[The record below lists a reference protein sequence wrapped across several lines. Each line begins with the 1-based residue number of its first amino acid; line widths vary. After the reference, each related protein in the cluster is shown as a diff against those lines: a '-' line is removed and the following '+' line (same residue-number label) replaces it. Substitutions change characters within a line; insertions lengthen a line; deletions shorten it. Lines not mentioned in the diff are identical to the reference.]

1 MEARFAAPQGDILIR
16 VAGLA
21 VDARLRSA
29 RIEPYD
35 PPVQTMCRDCGHRP
49 LGSTGTCPACGSAR
63 VLRHAELHDL
73 TIAHLDCDAFYAA
86 IEKRDRP
93 ELRDRPVIVG
103 GRHRGVVAACCY
115 IARTYGVRSAMPM
128 FKALRA
134 CPEAEVIKPDM
145 KKYTAV
151 GREVRA
157 MMLDCTPLV
166 EPLSIDEAFMDLSG
180 TEALHRASAAETLA
194 ALARRV
200 EEALSITVSIGL
212 SYNKFLAKIA
222 SDLDKP
228 RGFAVIGRAEACA
241 FLADKPVGL
250 LWGVGAAMQR
260 RLAQDGITRI
270 GEFDCLDEATLTARY
285 GKIGSRLH
293 HFARG
298 EDDRAV
304 NPERE
309 TKSISSEITLDED
322 LSDLEKLRPILWRL
336 TETVARRMKKAGL
349 AGGGVTLKLKTAD
362 FRTVTRA
369 RRLSAATQSAEE
381 MFRAAGPL
389 LAREADGRAFRL
401 IGIGAHALTEARPAV
416 EAGEA
421 AQGDLFGGTA
431 PAEDKIDKALDAVRE
446 KFGEDAIV
454 RGRGFGTKLVRQGP
468 SKVE

>member
-1 MEARFAAPQGDILIR
+1 MRTPH
-16 VAGLA
+16 AGGPPI
-21 VDARLRSA
+21 RLRTA
-29 RIEPYD
+29 RIESYD
-35 PPVQTMCRDCGHRP
+35 RLVQTLCRDCGHRP
-49 LGSTGTCPACGSAR
+49 LGHAGACPACGSAR
-63 VLRHAELHDL
+63 VLKHAELHDL

-93 ELRDRPVIVG
+93 ALRDRPVIVG

-145 KKYTAV
+145 KKYVAV

-180 TEALHRASAAETLA
+180 TQSLHRASAAETLA

-228 RGFAVIGRAEACA
+228 RGFAVIGRVEARA

-250 LWGVGAAMQR
+250 LWGVGAAMQK
-260 RLAQDGITRI
+260 RLAQDGITLI
-270 GEFDCLDEATLTARY
+270 GELARLDEATLSARY
-285 GKIGSRLH
+285 GKIGKRLSMC
-293 HFARG
+293 ARG
-298 EDDRAV
+298 EDDRPV
-304 NPERE
+304 DPERE

-322 LSDLEKLRPILWRL
+322 LSDPATLRPILWRL
-336 TETVARRMKKAGL
+336 TETVARRLKKAGL

-362 FRTVTRA
+362 FRIVTRA
-369 RRLSAATQSAEE
+369 RRLGVPTQSADE
-381 MFRAAGPL
+381 MFRAAQPL
-389 LAREADGRAFRL
+389 LTREADGRAFRL
-401 IGIGAHALTEARPAV
+401 IGIGAHALSPA
-416 EAGEA
+416 EAGAA
-421 AQGDLFGGTA
+421 AQGDLFAGPA
-431 PAEDKIDKALDAVRE
+431 PAEDKIDRALDAVRD

>member
-1 MEARFAAPQGDILIR
+1 METL
-16 VAGLA
+16 
-21 VDARLRSA
+21 
-29 RIEPYD
+29 
-35 PPVQTMCRDCGHRP
+35 CRDCGHRP
-49 LGSTGTCPACGSAR
+49 LVPAGTCPACGSVR
-63 VLRHAELHDL
+63 LLSHAELHDL

-157 MMLDCTPLV
+157 MMQACTPLV

-180 TEALHRASAAETLA
+180 TQSLHRASAAETLA

-260 RLAQDGITRI
+260 RLAQDGITLI
-270 GEFDCLDEATLTARY
+270 GELARLDERTLVARY
-285 GKIGSRLH
+285 GKIGKRLSMC
-293 HFARG
+293 ARG
-298 EDDRAV
+298 EDDRPV
-304 NPERE
+304 DPERE

-322 LSDLEKLRPILWRL
+322 LSDPEKLRPDP
-336 TETVARRMKKAGL
+336 VAAHRDGGAAHEEGGSCRRRGHAQ
-349 AGGGVTLKLKTAD
+349 AQD
-362 FRTVTRA
+362 
-369 RRLSAATQSAEE
+369 RRLSHRHPRPPARRRHPIGGRDVPGGRTAA
-381 MFRAAGPL
+381 RA
-389 LAREADGRAFRL
+389 
-401 IGIGAHALTEARPAV
+401 
-416 EAGEA
+416 
-421 AQGDLFGGTA
+421 
-431 PAEDKIDKALDAVRE
+431 
-446 KFGEDAIV
+446 
-454 RGRGFGTKLVRQGP
+454 RGRRPRLPPHRHRCP
-468 SKVE
+468 

>member
-1 MEARFAAPQGDILIR
+1 MCLRAPQ
-16 VAGLA
+16 VQ
-21 VDARLRSA
+21 S
-29 RIEPYD
+29 YD
-35 PPVQTMCRDCGHRP
+35 RPVQTLCRDCGHRP
-49 LGSTGTCPACGSAR
+49 LGPAGSCPACGSAR
-63 VLRHAELHDL
+63 VLSHAELHDL
-73 TIAHLDCDAFYAA
+73 AIAHLDCDAFYAA

-93 ELRDRPVIVG
+93 ELRERPVIVG

-145 KKYTAV
+145 SKYTAV

-180 TEALHRASAAETLA
+180 TQSLHRASAAATLA
-194 ALARRV
+194 SLARRV
-200 EEALSITVSIGL
+200 EEALSITVSVGL

-228 RGFAVIGRAEACA
+228 RGFAVIGRTEARA
-241 FLADKPVGL
+241 FLADKSVGL

-270 GEFDCLDEATLTARY
+270 GQLAGIDEATLVARY
-285 GKIGSRLH
+285 GKLGKRLSMC
-293 HFARG
+293 ARG
-298 EDDRAV
+298 EDDRPV

-322 LSDLEKLRPILWRL
+322 LSDPATLRPILWRL
-336 TETVARRMKKAGL
+336 SETVARRLKKAGL

-362 FRTVTRA
+362 FRIVTRA
-369 RRLSAATQSAEE
+369 RRLGAATQSADE
-381 MFRAAGPL
+381 MFRAAEPL
-389 LAREADGRAFRL
+389 LDRECDGRAFRL
-401 IGIGAHALTEARPAV
+401 IGIGAHALAPAGDV
-416 EAGEA
+416 TLA
-421 AQGDLFGGTA
+421 AQGDLFAEPA

-446 KFGEDAIV
+446 RFGEDAIV
-454 RGRGFGTKLVRQGP
+454 RGRGFGTRLVRQGP